1 MQRQMDDRDR
11 SALRE
16 RTMCT
21 PLAFRFPE
29 PMLEAI
35 DAIAAS
41 RLDAPVRAVVVREL
55 LAEAL
60 DARRNKVGA

>member
-1 MQRQMDDRDR
+1 M
-11 SALRE
+11 SS
-16 RTMCT
+16 
-21 PLAFRFPE
+21 PLAFRFPAQ
-29 PMLEAI
+29 MLEEV

-60 DARRNKVGA
+60 AARRKKGGHRQRAAPAQQQAGA